1 MHIVNNKYF
10 MTIFAHLE
18 KVITEGNE
26 VKIQYELNKAVL
38 LIDILLYIPKDELK
52 LSHPTIYTYLYC

>member
-1 MHIVNNKYF
+1 